1 MCWSR
6 CESMNITKQSI
17 KEIVKYI
24 PSVIPLAAVPFFPDM
39 SPEVLAIFGASIQN
53 CIEIIR
59 KTPEF
64 MDDEVDIRDIDV
76 DWRANYFDKCRI
88 VHDDDMQTL
97 WAKILAEE
105 ANKPG
110 TYSKRTVNFVA
121 EMDKKEAELF
131 TCLCGFVCEIKPMT
145 NDIDFMPLLFS
156 YDFFNYR
163 MHDEDLNHLDTI
175 GLIRLDDPPGDII
188 LHKPIEVSYYEES
201 IHLGLYLKSDK
212 EIPDSLKFLPASH
225 IKLTQIGK
233 ELYPISGS
241 IKVDGLLDYVCSELW
256 RPFTATKITEV

>member
-1 MCWSR
+1 
-6 CESMNITKQSI
+6 MNITKQYLKDI
-17 KEIVKYI
+17 AKYI
-24 PSVIPLAAVPFFPDM
+24 PSVIPLAALPFFPDM
-39 SPEVLAIFGASIQN
+39 SPEILAIFGTSIQN

-64 MDDEVDIRDIDV
+64 MADEVDIRDINV

-97 WAKILAEE
+97 WAKILAGE

-121 EMDKKEAELF
+121 EMDKREAELF
-131 TCLCGFVCEIKPMT
+131 THLCGFVCEIKPMT
-145 NDIDFMPLLFS
+145 DDIDFMPLLFN
-156 YDFFNYR
+156 YDSFDYR
-163 MHDEDLNHLDTI
+163 MRDEDLNHLDSI
-175 GLIRLDDPPGDII
+175 GLIRLEEPPGDIT
-188 LHKPIEVSYYEES
+188 LHSPIEVSYYDES

-212 EIPDSLKFLPASH
+212 EAPDSLRLLPCSH

-241 IKVDGLLDYVCSELW
+241 TKVDRLLDYVCCEYGPW
-256 RPFTATKITEV
+256 HPFTAIEIK